1 MPNPTWISYRERTN
15 GENSDGYP
23 DVSNRPAR
31 TIWSNFTN
39 QHDKTGTHKSDLTDG
54 LCVMETDSYTGN
66 ATDNTDIT
74 LTNTDL
80 DIKFL
85 RVWSEE
91 SAFFWYMTEDL
102 DSEEVNLSLSSQ
114 GYLAAG
120 RIKSIGTGTFRIGD
134 SDDVNKNGSTYYY
147 TAYGVIAEEGGGS

>member
-1 MPNPTWISYRERTN
+1 MPNPNWITYRERTN
-15 GENSDGYP
+15 GVNSDGYP

-54 LCVMETDSYTGN
+54 LCVIETDSYTGN

-74 LTNTDL
+74 LQNADL
-80 DIKFL
+80 DIKYL
-85 RVWSEE
+85 RIWSEE
-91 SAFFWYMTEDL
+91 SAFFWYTTEEIGVFMTNG
-102 DSEEVNLSLSSQ
+102 SFSSQ
-114 GYLAAG
+114 GHSADD

-134 SDDVNKNGSTYYY
+134 SDDVNKNGSTYYF
-147 TAYGVIAEEGGGS
+147 TAYGVIA